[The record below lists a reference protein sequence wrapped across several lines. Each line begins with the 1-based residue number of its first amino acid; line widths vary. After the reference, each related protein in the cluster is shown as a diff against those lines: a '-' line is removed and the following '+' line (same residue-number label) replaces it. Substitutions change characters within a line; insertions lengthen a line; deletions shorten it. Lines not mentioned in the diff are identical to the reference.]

1 MKKSLLK
8 CSLLLMALGVAFVS
22 CNDDI
27 SGQDVPDGY
36 VPDGYVPGEYHYS
49 LCVPNANDERLLVLD
64 SITAPIKSIGSCPDW
79 VVATVAE
86 STQDNHPA
94 VRLTLKDCGPGVM
107 NKDDIEILSEYGD
120 KVVLSLTQSLYF
132 VADDNSSDDFLTDW
146 ENAKEVEIYSDRAR
160 QRIPTPWARETIT
173 TLPENIRYDVKKKD
187 GWEMAFSFMNRE
199 TFDDCNYFALYN
211 RYLGT
216 LRIFYYV
223 TNPTTTGSEYAFEVD
238 MGSANKYNKF
248 PFYHALAYGIPSNHV
263 SLSNTMD
270 LLGNDKSQFT
280 FKSFFST
287 YKAMSSTALAKG
299 WTAFDIDASA
309 YNPHE
314 KRWVDADEQ
323 LQIACR
329 TELKQ
334 SVSLTGSLTANISGK
349 YSSAEQTASAASG
362 VSSTLQTIGN
372 IIGDV
377 QNSALT
383 GIEQIVTGSPVNTY
397 CRYVGAA
404 CNVAAF
410 AYDYLTEDKYA
421 ENITD
426 SMPGKIEMSLTG
438 DIKLK
443 GYIESLSSNC
453 ISPITLRASTFK
465 DTNKETHFGQGV
477 WGVVANPVIYVVE
490 DCIMGDVSHF
500 NLYAKGDGSYENSE
514 VENYHLRMVSFL
526 DPTSLQLNLNTEL
539 FPDVSEVEVIT
550 FNYGVYPEVEKGHT
564 SKYASLLK
572 LERSTTIEIVKN
584 AKSGI
589 YRFKNANNAT
599 TYVQAPHTDFMSKVL
614 DETSANC
621 KVVKQYGADYSYY
634 GKVVDAE
641 GKNFIMQPQVYFPIK
656 KTDKGTLL
664 CDGEIPDF
672 VVLVTITFNSDGRT
686 FVLSQRYLPKIV
698 TMKRSEVPTMVE
710 KLEKY
715 KKAASSG
722 YGKVMGCEVSVCYPN
737 GAESIQ
743 KTIDILNKIK

>member
-27 SGQDVPDGY
+27 SGQD

-120 KVVLSLTQSLYF
+120 KVLLSLTQSHYF

-146 ENAKEVEIYSDRAR
+146 ENIKVVSIYSDRAY
-160 QRIPTPWARETIT
+160 QLIPTPWADETIT

-199 TFDDCNYFALYN
+199 SFDDCNYFALYN

-248 PFYHALAYGIPSNHV
+248 PFYHALAYGIPSNHTN
-263 SLSNTMD
+263 LSNTMN
-270 LLGNDKSQFT
+270 LLGKNVSSQFT

-287 YKAMSSTALAKG
+287 YKAMSSTALSKG

-309 YNPHE
+309 YSPKG
-314 KRWVDADEQ
+314 KRWVDSGEQ

-329 TELKQ
+329 TELNQ
-334 SVSLTGSLTANISGK
+334 TVSLTGSLTANISGK

-362 VSSTLQTIGN
+362 VSSTLQTIGS
-372 IIGDV
+372 IVGDV

-383 GIEQIVTGSPVNTY
+383 GIEQIVTGSSINTY

-404 CNVAAF
+404 CKVAAF
-410 AYDYLTEDKYA
+410 AYDYLWGDEDV
-421 ENITD
+421 EQVTD

-438 DIKLK
+438 DIELS
-443 GYIESLSSNC
+443 GYIKSLSSNC
-453 ISPITLRASTFK
+453 IAPITLRGTTFK
-465 DTNKETHFGQGV
+465 DINKDTHFGQGV
-477 WGVVANPVIYVVE
+477 WGLAADPVIFVVE
-490 DCIMGDVSHF
+490 DCMVGDVSHF
-500 NLYAKGDGSYENSE
+500 NLSINGDGTYGCSDAED
-514 VENYHLRMVSFL
+514 YHLRMVSFL
-526 DPTSLQLNLNTEL
+526 DPTSLQLNLNTEI
-539 FPDVSEVEVIT
+539 FPDVSEVKVTID
-550 FNYGVYPEVEKGHT
+550 YGVYPDVEKGHT
-564 SKYASLLK
+564 SKYASLLDLK
-572 LERSTTIEIVKN
+572 RPSINIVEDT
-584 AKSGI
+584 KSGI
-589 YRFKNANNAT
+589 YRSKNANNAT
-599 TYVQAPHTDFMSKVL
+599 TYVQAPHTDFMSKAL
-614 DETSANC
+614 DETAANC
-621 KVVKQYGADYSYY
+621 KVVKQSGADYSYY

-698 TMKRSEVPTMVE
+698 TMKRSEVPAMIE
-710 KLEKY
+710 KLEKF
-715 KKAASSG
+715 KEAANCS
-722 YGKVMGCEVSVCYPN
+722 YGTVADSEIPVCYSD
-737 GAESIQ
+737 GTESIQ

>member
-27 SGQDVPDGY
+27 SSQD

-49 LCVPNANDERLLVLD
+49 LCVPNANDELLFVLD

-79 VVATVAE
+79 AVASVAE

-94 VRLTLKDCGPGVM
+94 VRLTLKDCGPGVK

-146 ENAKEVEIYSDRAR
+146 ENAKEVEIYSDRAS
-160 QRIPTPWARETIT
+160 QWIPTPWADETIT

-248 PFYHALAYGIPSNHV
+248 PFYHALAYGIPSNHTN
-263 SLSNTMD
+263 LSNTMN
-270 LLGNDKSQFT
+270 LLGKNVSSQFT

-287 YKAMSSTALAKG
+287 YKAMSSTALTKG

-309 YNPHE
+309 YSPQG
-314 KRWVDADEQ
+314 KRWVDSGEQ

-329 TELKQ
+329 TELNQ
-334 SVSLTGSLTANISGK
+334 TVSLSGSLKANISGK
-349 YSSAEQTASAASG
+349 YSSAEQTVSATSG
-362 VSSTLQTIGN
+362 VSSTLQTIGS
-372 IIGDV
+372 IVGDV

-383 GIEQIVTGSPVNTY
+383 GIEQIVTGSSLNTY
-397 CRYVGAA
+397 CRYAGAA
-404 CNVAAF
+404 CKVAAF
-410 AYDYLTEDKYA
+410 AYDYLMENKYA
-421 ENITD
+421 ENLTD

-438 DIKLK
+438 DIELS
-443 GYIESLSSNC
+443 GYIKSLSSNC
-453 ISPITLRASTFK
+453 IAPITLKGNSFK
-465 DTNKETHFGQGV
+465 ETNKDTHFGQGV
-477 WGVVANPVIYVVE
+477 WGLVTDPVIYVVE
-490 DCIMGDVSHF
+490 DCMMGNVSHF
-500 NLYAKGDGSYENSE
+500 NLSINGDGTYGCSDAEDYN
-514 VENYHLRMVSFL
+514 LRMISFL
-526 DPTSLQLNLNTEL
+526 DPSSIQVCINKDV
-539 FPDVSEVEVIT
+539 FPDVSEVKASID
-550 FNYGVYPEVEKGHT
+550 YGVYPDEEKGHT
-564 SKYASLLK
+564 SKYAELLG
-572 LERSTTIEIVKN
+572 LNRPTIEIVKD

-589 YRFKNANNAT
+589 YRSKNANNT
-599 TYVQAPHTDFMSKVL
+599 VKYVHAPDTSFMSWFL
-614 DETSANC
+614 GETLENC
-621 KVVKQYGADYSYY
+621 KVVKQAGADYSYY
-634 GKVVDAE
+634 GKVVNAE
-641 GKNFIMQPQVYFPIK
+641 GKNFIMQPQVCFPIK
-656 KTDKGTLL
+656 KTNEGTLL
-664 CDGEIPDF
+664 CDGEMPDF
-672 VVLVTITFNSDGRT
+672 VVLVTITFKSNGRT
-686 FVLSQRYLPKIV
+686 FMFSQRYLPEIKTLKRHEAKSMENLLLDYEEFGMNLGGNVDMVYPSLFNIV
-698 TMKRSEVPTMVE
+698 QKN
-710 KLEKY
+710 
-715 KKAASSG
+715 AS
-722 YGKVMGCEVSVCYPN
+722 
-737 GAESIQ
+737 
-743 KTIDILNKIK
+743 ILRCIPFP

>member
-27 SGQDVPDGY
+27 SGQD

-94 VRLTLKDCGPGVM
+94 VRLALKDCGPGVM

-132 VADDNSSDDFLTDW
+132 VAGDNSSDEFLTDW
-146 ENAKEVEIYSDRAR
+146 ENAKVVSIYSDRAY
-160 QRIPTPWARETIT
+160 QLIPTPWADETIT

-199 TFDDCNYFALYN
+199 SFDDCNYFALYN

-223 TNPTTTGSEYAFEVD
+223 TNPATTGSEYAFEVD

-248 PFYHALAYGIPSNHV
+248 PFYHALAYGIPSNHTN
-263 SLSNTMD
+263 LSNTMN
-270 LLGNDKSQFT
+270 LLGKNVSSLFT

-287 YKAMSSTALAKG
+287 YKAMSSTALTKG

-309 YNPHE
+309 YSPHE
-314 KRWVDADEQ
+314 KRWVDSDEQ

-329 TELKQ
+329 TELNQ
-334 SVSLTGSLTANISGK
+334 TVSLSGSLEANISGK
-349 YSSAEQTASAASG
+349 YSSAEQTASATSG
-362 VSSTLQTIGN
+362 VSSTLQTLGS

-383 GIEQIVTGSPVNTY
+383 GIEQIVTGSSINTY
-397 CRYVGAA
+397 CRYIGAV

-410 AYDYLTEDKYA
+410 AYDYLTEDKFA

-438 DIKLK
+438 DIELS
-443 GYIESLSSNC
+443 GYIKSLSSNC
-453 ISPITLRASTFK
+453 IAPITLRGTTFK
-465 DTNKETHFGQGV
+465 DINKDTHFGQGV
-477 WGVVANPVIYVVE
+477 WGLNADPVMYIVDDCIIGDTDHFMLRVNGDGTYGNSAVE
-490 DCIMGDVSHF
+490 D
-500 NLYAKGDGSYENSE
+500 
-514 VENYHLRMVSFL
+514 YHLRLVSFF
-526 DPTSLQLNLNTEL
+526 DPTSIQLNINPEL
-539 FPDVSEVEVIT
+539 FPDVSDVNIMW
-550 FNYGVYPEVEKGHT
+550 NYGVYPNISKGHT
-564 SKYASLLK
+564 SKYAQLMELSRPTLK
-572 LERSTTIEIVKN
+572 ILDKPTSTIY
-584 AKSGI
+584 KSKDSNSPKYI
-589 YRFKNANNAT
+589 
-599 TYVQAPHTDFMSKVL
+599 QASRTEFMSTILEETL
-614 DETSANC
+614 DNC
-621 KVVKQYGADYSYY
+621 DKVKQEDSNYSYY
-634 GKVVDAE
+634 GKLVDCE
-641 GKNFIMQPQVYFPIK
+641 GKNFMMQPQVYFPITRVGDAIK
-656 KTDKGTLL
+656 L
-664 CDGEIPDF
+664 CDGEMPDF
-672 VVLVTITFNSDGRT
+672 VVLVSLTFESGGRT
-686 FVLSQRYLPKIV
+686 YVFSQRFLPEIKF
-698 TMKRSEVPTMVE
+698 MKRSEVPDMLS
-710 KLEKY
+710 KLKGY
-715 KKAASSG
+715 AKSSKSG
-722 YGKVMGCEVSVCYPN
+722 SCGHLAGSEVPVYHPS
-737 GAESIQ
+737 GDALIQ
-743 KTIDILNKIK
+743 KTIDILEKIK

>member
-8 CSLLLMALGVAFVS
+8 GALLLMALGVAFVS

-27 SGQDVPDGY
+27 SSQD

-49 LCVPNANDERLLVLD
+49 LCVPNANDELLFVLD

-94 VRLTLKDCGPGVM
+94 VRLTLKDCGPGVK

-132 VADDNSSDDFLTDW
+132 VADDNSSDEFLTDW
-146 ENAKEVEIYSDRAR
+146 ENAKVVSIYSDRAY
-160 QRIPTPWARETIT
+160 QLIPTPWADETIT

-199 TFDDCNYFALYN
+199 SFDDCNYFALYN

-248 PFYHALAYGIPSNHV
+248 PFYHALAYGIPSNHTN
-263 SLSNTMD
+263 LSNTMN
-270 LLGNDKSQFT
+270 LLGKNVSSLFT

-287 YKAMSSTALAKG
+287 YKAMSSTALTKG
-299 WTAFDIDASA
+299 WTAFDIDVSA
-309 YNPHE
+309 YIPQG
-314 KRWVDADEQ
+314 KSWIDSDEQ
-323 LQIACR
+323 MQIACR
-329 TELKQ
+329 TELNQ
-334 SVSLTGSLTANISGK
+334 SVSLAGSLTANISGK
-349 YSSAEQTASAASG
+349 YSSAEQTASATSG
-362 VSSTLQTIGN
+362 VSSSLKTIGN
-372 IIGDV
+372 IAGDV
-377 QNSALT
+377 QNSALAA
-383 GIEQIVTGSPVNTY
+383 IEKQVTGKSLDTY
-397 CRYVGAA
+397 CYYAGVA

-410 AYDYLTEDKYA
+410 AYDYLMENEYA

-438 DIKLK
+438 DIELS
-443 GYIESLSSNC
+443 GYIKSLSSNG
-453 ISPITLRASTFK
+453 ISPITLKGSTFK
-465 DTNKETHFGQGV
+465 SANEDTHFGQGV
-477 WGVVANPVIYVVE
+477 WSLAADPVVYVIE
-490 DCIMGDVSHF
+490 DCVMGNVSHF
-500 NLYAKGDGSYENSE
+500 NLSINGDGTYGNSD
-514 VENYHLRMVSFL
+514 VEDYHLRMISFL
-526 DPTSLQLNLNTEL
+526 DPTSLQLNLNTEI
-539 FPDVSEVEVIT
+539 FPDVSEVKVTID
-550 FNYGVYPEVEKGHT
+550 YGVYPDVEKGHT

-572 LERSTTIEIVKN
+572 LDRPAIKIVKN
-584 AKSGI
+584 AKGGV
-589 YRFKNANNAT
+589 YRTQNPNIKET
-599 TYVQAPHTDFMSKVL
+599 TYVQASHTDFMSKAL
-614 DETSANC
+614 DETAANC
-621 KVVKQYGADYSYY
+621 KVVKQSGADYSYY
-634 GKVVDAE
+634 GKVANIE

-672 VVLVTITFNSDGRT
+672 VVLVTVTFKSDGRT
-686 FVLSQRYLPKIV
+686 FVLSQRYLPNII
-698 TMKRSEVPTMVE
+698 TMKRSEVPAMIE
-710 KLEKY
+710 KLEKF
-715 KKAASSG
+715 KEAASNG
-722 YGKVMGCEVSVCYPN
+722 YGEVTGSEVPVCHPN
-737 GAESIQ
+737 GAEYIQ
-743 KTIDILNKIK
+743 KTIDILHKIKIKY

>member
-27 SGQDVPDGY
+27 SGQD

-94 VRLTLKDCGPGVM
+94 VRLTLKDCGPSVM

-146 ENAKEVEIYSDRAR
+146 ENAKVVSIYSDRAY
-160 QRIPTPWARETIT
+160 QLIPTPWADETIT

-187 GWEMAFSFMNRE
+187 GWEMAFSFMNRDS
-199 TFDDCNYFALYN
+199 FDDCNYFALYN

-238 MGSANKYNKF
+238 MGSANKYHKF
-248 PFYHALAYGIPSNHV
+248 PFYHALAYGIPSNHTN
-263 SLSNTMD
+263 LSNTMN
-270 LLGNDKSQFT
+270 LLGEDVSSRFT

-287 YKAMSSTALAKG
+287 YKAMSSTALSKG

-314 KRWVDADEQ
+314 KRWVDSDEQ

-329 TELKQ
+329 TELNQ
-334 SVSLTGSLTANISGK
+334 TVSLTGSLTANISGK

-362 VSSTLQTIGN
+362 VSSTLQTIGS
-372 IIGDV
+372 IVGDV

-383 GIEQIVTGSPVNTY
+383 GIEEHLTGSSLNTY
-397 CRYVGAA
+397 CRYIGAA
-404 CNVAAF
+404 CKVAAF
-410 AYDYLTEDKYA
+410 AYDYLWGDEDV
-421 ENITD
+421 EQVTD

-438 DIKLK
+438 DIELS
-443 GYIESLSSNC
+443 GYIKSLSSNC
-453 ISPITLRASTFK
+453 IAPITLRGSTFK
-465 DTNKETHFGQGV
+465 DINKDTHFGQGV
-477 WGVVANPVIYVVE
+477 WGLAADPVIFVVE
-490 DCIMGDVSHF
+490 DCMVGDVSHF
-500 NLYAKGDGSYENSE
+500 NLSINGDGTYGCSDAED
-514 VENYHLRMVSFL
+514 YHLRMVSFL
-526 DPTSLQLNLNTEL
+526 DPTSLQLNLNTEI
-539 FPDVSEVEVIT
+539 FPDVSEVKVTID
-550 FNYGVYPEVEKGHT
+550 YGVYPDVEKGHT
-564 SKYASLLK
+564 SKYASLLDLK
-572 LERSTTIEIVKN
+572 RPSINIVEGT
-584 AKSGI
+584 KSGI
-589 YRFKNANNAT
+589 YRSKNANNAI
-599 TYVQAPHTDFMSKVL
+599 TYVQSQEGILSKL
-614 DETSANC
+614 QAMIDGC
-621 KVVKQYGADYSYY
+621 RKVEQLGADYSYY
-634 GKVVDAE
+634 GKVVNAE

-698 TMKRSEVPTMVE
+698 TIKRSEVPAMIE
-710 KLEKY
+710 KLNKY
-715 KKAASSG
+715 RRTANTG
-722 YGKVMGCEVSVCYPN
+722 YGKVTGSEIPVCYPI

-743 KTIDILNKIK
+743 ETIKILKEIK

>member
-27 SGQDVPDGY
+27 SSQD

-64 SITAPIKSIGSCPDW
+64 SITAPIKNIGPCPDW

-94 VRLTLKDCGPGVM
+94 VRLTLKDCGPDVM

-120 KVVLSLTQSLYF
+120 KVVLSLTQSLYL

-146 ENAKEVEIYSDRAR
+146 ENAKVVSIYSDRAY
-160 QRIPTPWARETIT
+160 QLIPTPWADETIT

-211 RYLGT
+211 HYLGT

-223 TNPTTTGSEYAFEVD
+223 TNPATTGSEYAFEVD

-248 PFYHALAYGIPSNHV
+248 PFYHALAYGIPSNHTN
-263 SLSNTMD
+263 LSNTMN
-270 LLGNDKSQFT
+270 LLGKNVSSQFT

-309 YNPHE
+309 YNPQE
-314 KRWVDADEQ
+314 KRWVDSDEQ

-329 TELKQ
+329 TELNQ
-334 SVSLTGSLTANISGK
+334 TVSLTGSLTANISGK

-362 VSSTLQTIGN
+362 VSSTLQTIGS
-372 IIGDV
+372 IVGDV

-383 GIEQIVTGSPVNTY
+383 GIEQIVTGSSINTY

-404 CNVAAF
+404 CKVAAF
-410 AYDYLTEDKYA
+410 AYDYLWGDEDV
-421 ENITD
+421 EQVTD

-438 DIKLK
+438 DIELS
-443 GYIESLSSNC
+443 GYIKSLSSNC
-453 ISPITLRASTFK
+453 IAPITLKGNSFK
-465 DTNKETHFGQGV
+465 ETNKDTHFGQGV
-477 WGVVANPVIYVVE
+477 WGLVTDPVIYVVE
-490 DCIMGDVSHF
+490 DCMMGNVSHF
-500 NLYAKGDGSYENSE
+500 NLSINGDGTYGCSDAEDYN
-514 VENYHLRMVSFL
+514 LRMISFL
-526 DPTSLQLNLNTEL
+526 DPSSIQVSINKDV
-539 FPDVSEVEVIT
+539 FPDVSEVEVT
-550 FNYGVYPEVEKGHT
+550 FDYGVYPDEEKGHT
-564 SKYASLLK
+564 SKYAKLLG
-572 LERSTTIEIVKN
+572 LNRPTIEIVKD

-589 YRFKNANNAT
+589 YRSNNANNT
-599 TYVQAPHTDFMSKVL
+599 VKYVHAPDTSFMSEFL
-614 DETSANC
+614 GETLENC
-621 KVVKQYGADYSYY
+621 KVVKQAGADYSYY
-634 GKVVDAE
+634 GKVVNAE

-672 VVLVTITFNSDGRT
+672 VVLVTITFKSNGRT
-686 FVLSQRYLPKIV
+686 FMFSQRYLPEIK
-698 TMKRSEVPTMVE
+698 TLKRHE
-710 KLEKY
+710 
-715 KKAASSG
+715 
-722 YGKVMGCEVSVCYPN
+722 
-737 GAESIQ
+737 AESMENLLLDYEEFGMNLGGNVDMVYPSLCNIVR
-743 KTIDILNKIK
+743 KNASILRCIPFP

>member
-36 VPDGYVPGEYHYS
+36 VPGEYHYS
-49 LCVPNANDERLLVLD
+49 LCVPNANDELLFVLD

-79 VVATVAE
+79 AVATVAE

-94 VRLTLKDCGPGVM
+94 VRLTLKDCGPGVK

-146 ENAKEVEIYSDRAR
+146 ENAKVVSIYSDRAY
-160 QRIPTPWARETIT
+160 QLIPTPWADETIT

-223 TNPTTTGSEYAFEVD
+223 TNPTTTGSDYAFEVD
-238 MGSANKYNKF
+238 LGSANKYNKF
-248 PFYHALAYGIPSNHV
+248 PFYHALAYGIPSNHTN
-263 SLSNTMD
+263 LNNTMN
-270 LLGNDKSQFT
+270 LLGEDVSSQFT
-280 FKSFFST
+280 FKSFFSP
-287 YKAMSSTALAKG
+287 YRAMSSTALSKG

-309 YNPHE
+309 YNPQE
-314 KRWVDADEQ
+314 KRWVDAGEQ

-329 TELKQ
+329 TELNQ
-334 SVSLTGSLTANISGK
+334 TVSLTGSLKANISGK

-362 VSSTLQTIGN
+362 VSSTLQTIGS

-383 GIEQIVTGSPVNTY
+383 GIEQIVTGSSINTY

-404 CNVAAF
+404 CKVAAF
-410 AYDYLTEDKYA
+410 AYDYLMENKYA

-438 DIKLK
+438 DIELS
-443 GYIESLSSNC
+443 GYIKSLSSNC
-453 ISPITLRASTFK
+453 IAPITLKGNSFK
-465 DTNKETHFGQGV
+465 DTNKDTHFGKGV
-477 WGVVANPVIYVVE
+477 WGLAADPVIYVVE
-490 DCIMGDVSHF
+490 DCMVGEVSHF
-500 NLYAKGDGSYENSE
+500 NLVINGDGTYGCSD
-514 VENYHLRMVSFL
+514 VEDYHLRMVSFL
-526 DPTSLQLNLNTEL
+526 DPTSLQLNLNTEI
-539 FPDVSEVEVIT
+539 FPDVSEVEATID
-550 FNYGVYPEVEKGHT
+550 YGVYPDVEKEHT
-564 SKYASLLK
+564 SKYASLLELK
-572 LERSTTIEIVKN
+572 RPSIKIAEGTKG
-584 AKSGI
+584 GI
-589 YRFKNANNAT
+589 YRSKNANNAI
-599 TYVQAPHTDFMSKVL
+599 TYVQSQEEFLSKL
-614 DETSANC
+614 QAMIDGC
-621 KVVKQYGADYSYY
+621 RKVEQLGADYSYY
-634 GKVVDAE
+634 GKVVNAE

-686 FVLSQRYLPKIV
+686 FVFSQRYLPKIV
-698 TMKRSEVPTMVE
+698 TMKRSEVPAMIE
-710 KLEKY
+710 KLNKY
-715 KKAASSG
+715 RRTANTG
-722 YGKVMGCEVSVCYPN
+722 YGKVTGSEIPVCYPI

-743 KTIDILNKIK
+743 ETIKILNKIK

>member
-36 VPDGYVPGEYHYS
+36 VPGEYHYS
-49 LCVPNANDERLLVLD
+49 LCVPNANDELLFVLD

-79 VVATVAE
+79 AVATVAE

-146 ENAKEVEIYSDRAR
+146 ENAKEVEIYSDRAS
-160 QRIPTPWARETIT
+160 QWIPTPWADETIT

-248 PFYHALAYGIPSNHV
+248 PFYHALAYGIPSNHTN
-263 SLSNTMD
+263 LSNTMN
-270 LLGNDKSQFT
+270 LLGKNVSSQFT

-287 YKAMSSTALAKG
+287 YKAMSSTALTKG

-309 YNPHE
+309 YSPKG
-314 KRWVDADEQ
+314 KRWVDSGEQ

-329 TELKQ
+329 TELNQ
-334 SVSLTGSLTANISGK
+334 TVSLSGSLKANISGK
-349 YSSAEQTASAASG
+349 YSSAEQTASATSG
-362 VSSTLQTIGN
+362 VSSTLQTIGS
-372 IIGDV
+372 IVGDV

-383 GIEQIVTGSPVNTY
+383 GIEQIVTGSSINTY
-397 CRYVGAA
+397 CRYAGAA
-404 CNVAAF
+404 CKVAAF
-410 AYDYLTEDKYA
+410 AYDYLMENKYA
-421 ENITD
+421 ENLTD

-438 DIKLK
+438 DIELS
-443 GYIESLSSNC
+443 GYIKSLSSNC
-453 ISPITLRASTFK
+453 IAPITLKGNSFK
-465 DTNKETHFGQGV
+465 DTNKDTHFGQGV
-477 WGVVANPVIYVVE
+477 WGLVTDPVIYVVE
-490 DCIMGDVSHF
+490 DCMMGNVSHF
-500 NLYAKGDGSYENSE
+500 NLSINGDGTYGCSDAEDYN
-514 VENYHLRMVSFL
+514 LRMISFL
-526 DPTSLQLNLNTEL
+526 DPSSIQVCINKDV
-539 FPDVSEVEVIT
+539 FPDVSEVKATID
-550 FNYGVYPEVEKGHT
+550 YGVYPDEEKGHT
-564 SKYASLLK
+564 SKYAELLG
-572 LERSTTIEIVKN
+572 LNRPTIEIVKD

-589 YRFKNANNAT
+589 YRSKNANNT
-599 TYVQAPHTDFMSKVL
+599 VKYVHAPDTSFMSWFL
-614 DETSANC
+614 GETLENC
-621 KVVKQYGADYSYY
+621 KVVKQAGADYSYY
-634 GKVVDAE
+634 GKVVNAE
-641 GKNFIMQPQVYFPIK
+641 GKNFIMQPQVCFPIK
-656 KTDKGTLL
+656 KTNEGTLL
-664 CDGEIPDF
+664 CDGEMPDF
-672 VVLVTITFNSDGRT
+672 VVLVTITFKSNGRT
-686 FVLSQRYLPKIV
+686 FMFSQRYLPEIKTLKRHEAKSMENLLLDYEEFGMNLGGNVDMVYPSLFNIV
-698 TMKRSEVPTMVE
+698 QKN
-710 KLEKY
+710 
-715 KKAASSG
+715 AS
-722 YGKVMGCEVSVCYPN
+722 
-737 GAESIQ
+737 
-743 KTIDILNKIK
+743 ILRCIPFP